1 MSKVSEALELF
12 RTCQTDDKSL
22 EIMIDAI
29 PEMATLLL
37 RCKPW
42 IEWLKVYLG
51 QYLEY
56 CSSDLNIV
64 ELSSILA
71 EMGEGKHLPCAD
83 AKRCPQA
90 NDVTCQE
97 CEKGGGEMTVAQIV
111 KDYLE
116 NHGYD
121 GLFCEMPFEGNC
133 GCSKDDLFPCGR
145 IFELCQPAYK
155 HKDRNFYLEKEAPDG
170 KDRD

>member
-1 MSKVSEALELF
+1 MKYSMWLRPCNKEETMGYRTETEKELKKVLSGKSEGGGII
-12 RTCQTDDKSL
+12 R
-22 EIMIDAI
+22 AI
-29 PEMATLLL
+29 KAFLL
-37 RCKPW
+37 RAARFLSDPHEELGHYDVARMTRE
-42 IEWLKVYLG
+42 EWE
-51 QYLEY
+51 EY
-56 CSSDLNIV
+56 
-64 ELSSILA
+64 E
-71 EMGEGKHLPCAD
+71 
-83 AKRCPQA
+83 QA
-90 NDVTCQE
+90 RFEED

-155 HKDRNFYLEKEAPDG
+155 HKDGNFYLEKEE
-170 KDRD
+170 